1 MTISVACAIILAD
14 QKVLAVRRSEDM
26 PLAGYWEFPGG
37 KVEEGESPES
47 CIVREIAEE
56 LGIRIRVL
64 ASLPNNTHAMTA
76 EKIHSFN
83 PLFGSSGSWGNQT
96 L

>member
-47 CIVREIAEE
+47 CIVREIA
-56 LGIRIRVL
+56 
-64 ASLPNNTHAMTA
+64 
-76 EKIHSFN
+76 
-83 PLFGSSGSWGNQT
+83 
-96 L
+96 